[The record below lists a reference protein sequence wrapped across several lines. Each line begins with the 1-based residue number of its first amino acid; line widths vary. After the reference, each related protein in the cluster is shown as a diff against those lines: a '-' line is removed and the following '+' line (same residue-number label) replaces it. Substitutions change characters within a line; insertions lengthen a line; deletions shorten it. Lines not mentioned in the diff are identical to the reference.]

1 MKNDLLRLTKDM
13 IGQDWLCFK
22 EEDIRKACKLSG
34 CRDIEMIDD
43 CIENM
48 KEGLED
54 CIRCFIALITDLDIA
69 PEYKPVRELKRG

>member
-22 EEDIRKACKLSG
+22 EEDIRKACKRSG
-34 CRDIEMIDD
+34 CRDVEMIDD

-48 KEGLED
+48 KDGLED
-54 CIRCFIALITDLDIA
+54 CTRCFITLITDLDIT
-69 PEYKPVRELKRG
+69 PEYKPVRELR